1 MLSLVQLQIFGRHA
15 VVNMKQGN
23 AQDLAFA
30 TSCIWSQ
37 YQKISKKSFLEI
49 LAEEVEV
56 MIAVVEGK
64 EAEVEVDLNHIE
76 NEVEVDRVVA
86 TVDLQDID
94 IEQLDV
100 QDKKY

>member
-1 MLSLVQLQIFGRHA
+1 M
-15 VVNMKQGN
+15 
-23 AQDLAFA
+23 
-30 TSCIWSQ
+30 
-37 YQKISKKSFLEI
+37 
-49 LAEEVEV
+49 AEEVEV

-64 EAEVEVDLNHIE
+64 EAEVEVDLSHIE